1 MPDSGI
7 HFGAAML
14 LAFWAVLIAEL
25 VGDKSLYSLASLALR
40 FRWAVVFAT
49 FAVAG
54 AAKMMVAALLGGAIT
69 RFQGHW
75 TYLLSAVTF
84 FLAAVLIW
92 VDEPPEMD
100 HQDTRRGG

>member
-25 VGDKSLYSLASLALR
+25 VGDKSLYALASLGLR
-40 FRWAVVFAT
+40 FRWAVVFAG

-54 AAKMMVAALLGGAIT
+54 AAKMMVATLLGSAIM

-75 TYLLSAVTF
+75 TYLVSAVAF
-84 FLAAVLIW
+84 FVSALLIW
-92 VDEPPEMD
+92 VEEGPEA
-100 HQDTRRGG
+100 